1 MTATA
6 ADLLTM
12 MTPAIAVWAPR
23 TWHHSIDYVVTSR
36 MLSQPLSP
44 RNAQA
49 SSLAAQSQW
58 IASDQHPC
66 STRLTDW
73 PSLIALRPMRPPL
86 TPPPQH
92 NRYQLLTEI
101 VRRPSDS
108 YNKSVKGRHGARF
121 WFPRSHASVLGTTKL
136 RRLHTAGD
144 AEMKLH
150 RLRER
155 RSLLEFC
162 RLSPLLSVSKYSK
175 FFATINVSFNY
186 GIEKSSLTIKCI
198 I

>member
-1 MTATA
+1 MSTSYLTSFDRLCSYVSHALSAAVATERSSVESGRA
-6 ADLLTM
+6 ITVNRER
-12 MTPAIAVWAPR
+12 PASVF
-23 TWHHSIDYVVTSR
+23 
-36 MLSQPLSP
+36 
-44 RNAQA
+44 NA
-49 SSLAAQSQW
+49 
-58 IASDQHPC
+58 
-66 STRLTDW
+66 TDW